1 MTLLCQIK
9 EQINYKYNKVFK
21 NLINEVE
28 TYGVTFNGPRLVLHQ
43 LARNGVVSGADGDVL
58 GAANPAQI
66 AVAKATI
73 VDSMKVA
80 IFLYGA
86 NGHKYKQLKNDL
98 ENELS
103 KGKVNY
109 PPIVETF
116 VHFLNTYKIKFE
128 CTKKGV
134 NLMSDD

>member
-1 MTLLCQIK
+1 MID
-9 EQINYKYNKVFK
+9 V
-21 NLINEVE
+21 VE
-28 TYGVTFNGPRLVLHQ
+28 TYGGILDYPGLVLCQ
-43 LARNGVVSGADGDVL
+43 LMTNGVVVGADGDVL

-73 VDSMKVA
+73 VDSTKVA

-109 PPIVETF
+109 PPIVEPF